1 MRALPTLSPE
11 VTVDVGNS
19 FWRQCSLK
27 SRNGSQLKPCVRSLI
42 DTAAHKEI
50 LGIVR
55 FHVISVRPQYI
66 SVNQLT
72 ITIDLESSLPAK
84 VAHDVEPLVCVNWN
98 GGL

>member
-1 MRALPTLSPE
+1 MRTLPTLSPE
-11 VTVDVGNS
+11 VTEDVGNS
-19 FWRQCSLK
+19 FRRQCSLK
-27 SRNGSQLKPCVRSLI
+27 SGDGSQLKPCVCSLI
-42 DTAAHKEI
+42 DTTAHKEI

-84 VAHDVEPLVCVNWN
+84 VAHDVEPLVCVDWN

>member
-11 VTVDVGNS
+11 VTVDVGNR
-19 FWRQCSLK
+19 FRRQCPLESGD
-27 SRNGSQLKPCVRSLI
+27 RSQLKPCVCSLI

-55 FHVISVRPQYI
+55 FHVISVRPQDV

-98 GGL
+98 GDL